1 VFHIFHNAIVFI
13 YASLH
18 SRLFFTTSVYFTI
31 APFLSI
37 STSRLLLSQDEEL
50 TVCGKGFYFS
60 NSDKIAKQK
69 KLQSAEVV
77 KQVILELSV

>member
-50 TVCGKGFYFS
+50 TACGKGFHFLS
-60 NSDKIAKQK
+60 NVKVARQKI
-69 KLQSAEVV
+69 LQSAEVV